1 MADRKLRH
9 TLLKIFIIAVIVVAG
24 FSFAALKWFS
34 RDLPSMARLE
44 MIEPPLKTR
53 ILAADSTLLK
63 EYFTQNRIMLPIEM
77 IPRDVRRTFV
87 AVEDQRFFKHF
98 GIDPVRIISAAWQ
111 DLKSWSLQEGAS
123 TITQQLSRDLFLTK
137 ERTFPRKIKEVLLA
151 VRIERTYTKEEILE
165 MYLNQIYFGSGSYG
179 IEAASRRFFGCPV
192 DSLQLHQIAL
202 LAGLQKNPAGYN
214 PFTRPKRALGRRN
227 TVLNLMNEHRII
239 NSAALDS
246 LKRKPLDILSGKEK
260 DHEFAA
266 YFTRYV
272 KSRLAD
278 KFGDR
283 AVYRQG
289 LTVYTTLDPYLQRV
303 SEDSL
308 ESFIV
313 ELETSA
319 GYEMTRASFHDSLE
333 AGAEVEP
340 DYIQSA
346 AVVLNPHNGHIL
358 AMVGGRNFEESKW
371 NRVIQSRKQPG
382 SAFKPFTYI
391 TALKSGYRPSDFLLD
406 SPLVIEMPN
415 GEVWKPKNFSESF
428 HGSVSLRTA
437 LNKSINIPTI
447 KLLRKIGPPA
457 VVEVA
462 RSMGIKSPIHPYY
475 SLALGTEDVTLLE
488 LTAAYGVLAAEGI
501 YTEPMVILKITD
513 RNGNVLEEN
522 NPRRRE
528 VLSPEIAYLATNMLQ
543 SVIDEGTGR
552 NARRYGLKIPCAGK
566 TGTTDD
572 CGNGWFIG
580 FNPEIAVGVWTGF
593 DEKQFM
599 GRGKTGARVA
609 LPIWIDIMKAAYPHN
624 QGPEFKKP
632 PDITEVLVC
641 RESGLRATSYCDE
654 VIREVFIR
662 GTEPT
667 RKCDLHSV
675 SSYDLLNTDRDFLDQ
690 ESELENRD

>member
-1 MADRKLRH
+1 MAGNKFKY
-9 TLLKIFIIAVIVVAG
+9 TLLKIGLICLVVVAG

-53 ILAADSTLLK
+53 ILAADSTVLR
-63 EYFTQNRIMLPIEM
+63 EYYTQDRVMLPLDK
-77 IPRDVRRTFV
+77 IPEDVQKTFV

-98 GIDPVRIISAAWQ
+98 GIDLVRIVSAAWQ
-111 DLKSWSLQEGAS
+111 DIKSWSLREGAS

-137 ERTFPRKIKEVLLA
+137 ERTFPRKIKEILLA

-179 IEAASRRFFGCPV
+179 IEAASRNFFGVSV
-192 DSLQLHQIAL
+192 DQLKTHQIAL

-214 PFTRPKRALGRRN
+214 PFTRPDNAVRRRN
-227 TVLNLMNEHRII
+227 TVFNLMREHGII
-239 NSAALDS
+239 TSAALDT
-246 LKRKPLDILSGKEK
+246 LKTKPLDVMNEE
-260 DHEFAA
+260 DQNHEFAA
-266 YFTRYV
+266 YFTRHV
-272 KSRLAD
+272 KSILAD

-289 LTVYTTLDPYLQRV
+289 LTVYTTLDPYLQKV
-303 SEDSL
+303 AEDSL
-308 ESFIV
+308 EARMV

-319 GYEMTRASFHDSLE
+319 GYDVTRASYHDSLE
-333 AGAEVEP
+333 AGADVEP
-340 DYIQSA
+340 EYIQSA
-346 AVVLNPHNGHIL
+346 AVVINPHNGHLL

-437 LNKSINIPTI
+437 LNESINIPTI

-501 YTEPMVILKITD
+501 YAEPMYITRVVD
-513 RNGNVLEEN
+513 RNGNVLEDN
-522 NPRRRE
+522 KPRRRE
-528 VLSPEIAYLATNMLQ
+528 VLSPEIAYMATNMLQ
-543 SVIDEGTGR
+543 SVINEGTGQ
-552 NARRYGLKIPCAGK
+552 NARRYGLKIQCAGK

-593 DEKQFM
+593 DEKKFM
-599 GRGKTGARVA
+599 GRRKTGARVA
-609 LPIWIDIMKAAYPHN
+609 LPLWIDIMKAAYPN
-624 QGPEFKKP
+624 NRGPEFKKP
-632 PDITEVLVC
+632 ADIVELMVC
-641 RESGLRATSYCDE
+641 RESGLRATPYCDE

-662 GTEPT
+662 GSEPV
-667 RKCDLHSV
+667 RKCDIHSV
-675 SSYDLLNTDRDFLDQ
+675 SRYDLLNTDREFMDREND
-690 ESELENRD
+690 LEDEN